1 MGSINVA
8 RVIFI
13 ITFYKEN
20 RHHGGGGDVEGFL
33 MSNWKMKLLKFPR
46 IQSSAFENQV
56 LLSEIK
62 Y

>member
-1 MGSINVA
+1 M
-8 RVIFI
+8 
-13 ITFYKEN
+13 
-20 RHHGGGGDVEGFL
+20 GGGGDVEGFL
-33 MSNWKMKLLKFPR
+33 MSNWKMKLIKFPR